1 MPADQRHG
9 LGWREAALV
18 YTRPRV
24 LAMVLLGF
32 SAGLPFLLVFTT
44 LSAWLRD
51 VGVERSIIGFFSWV
65 GITYSVK
72 VLWAPVIDRLPL
84 PLLTPLLGKR
94 RSWMLLA
101 QMGIAAGLIGMAT
114 TDPTDAILVMAGFA
128 VLVAFA
134 SATQDI
140 TIDAYRI
147 ESMDPRYQG
156 AMAAAYVFGYRVALL
171 VGGAGAL
178 YAAQYSSWT
187 GAYML
192 MATLMGIG
200 MLTTL
205 ALTEPRH
212 RIDARTRALE
222 QRIESH
228 MGLQG
233 QKVSPLRR
241 FIRWFSDAVIGP
253 FAEFF
258 SRNEASALI
267 ILLLIG
273 AYRIS
278 DITMGVM
285 ANPFYIDLGFTLQDI
300 ANVTKVFG
308 FFMTI
313 AGAAIGGILVV
324 RLGIMGPLLL
334 GAVLVTLTNLL
345 FATLALAEPSLGLLA
360 LVVSADNL
368 SGGLATAVFVAY
380 LSSLTNQAYTATQYA
395 LFSSLMTL
403 PAKFLGG
410 FSGLIV
416 DAHGYATFFTYS
428 AALGLP
434 SIALVLYLSRV
445 ARRQGSAQEAP
456 ANEPR

>member
-1 MPADQRHG
+1 
-9 LGWREAALV
+9 
-18 YTRPRV
+18 
-24 LAMVLLGF
+24 
-32 SAGLPFLLVFTT
+32 
-44 LSAWLRD
+44 
-51 VGVERSIIGFFSWV
+51 
-65 GITYSVK
+65 
-72 VLWAPVIDRLPL
+72 VIDRLPL
-84 PLLTPLLGKR
+84 PVLTRLLGKR

-101 QMGIAAGLIGMAT
+101 QIGIAAGLTGMAW

-147 ESMDPRYQG
+147 EAMDARYQG
-156 AMAAAYVFGYRVALL
+156 AMAAAYVFGYRIALL

-178 YAAQYSSWT
+178 YAAEFTSWT
-187 GAYML
+187 GAYLL
-192 MATLMGIG
+192 MAALMGIG

-205 ALTEPRH
+205 VVREPEH
-212 RIDARTRALE
+212 RIDARTQELE
-222 QRIESH
+222 QNIESRL
-228 MGLQG
+228 GVG
-233 QKVSPLRR
+233 AGEARSPLQRL
-241 FIRWFSDAVIGP
+241 FRWFSDAVIAP
-253 FAEFF
+253 FADFF
-258 SRNEASALI
+258 TRNGATALI

-285 ANPFYIDLGFTLQDI
+285 ANPFYIDLGFTLQEI

-313 AGAAIGGILVV
+313 AGATLGGLLVV
-324 RLGIMGPLLL
+324 RFGIMGPLLL
-334 GAVLVTLTNLL
+334 GAVLVAATNLL
-345 FATLALAEPSLGLLA
+345 FASLAVSEPSITLLA
-360 LVVSADNL
+360 VVVSADNL
-368 SGGLATAVFVAY
+368 SGGLATSVFIAY

-416 DAHGYATFFTYS
+416 DAQGYAVFFSY
-428 AALGLP
+428 AAMLGLP
-434 SIALVLYLSRV
+434 AIALVLYLRHLSSRPGAAQSV
-445 ARRQGSAQEAP
+445 ASPSGPSEKGS
-456 ANEPR
+456 